1 MKDLQQCR
9 LEIDEIDKQLMVLF
23 EKRMQIA
30 KDVVKYKIAH
40 DMEIFQSDREAEVI
54 QKNVSRINQDD
65 LKGYAKLFL
74 TSMMNISKTYQ
85 STFLSYNEN
94 IDFPIPQ
101 KENIVVGFQGVPGS
115 FSEKALNSYFG
126 KETQRQH
133 YVHFKDVFEALK
145 KDEIDYGIVPLE
157 NSSTGAIND
166 NYDAMRD
173 YDFYI
178 VGEQSVSVSQ
188 HLLGIKG
195 SHLED
200 IQEVYSHPQGLL
212 QTSLFLEK
220 HHIHPHEYENTAMAA
235 KYVAGLNDPHIGAI
249 ASVQAAKLY
258 GLDIL
263 QENIQNISHN
273 STRFIVFGK
282 RLEVSQAAS
291 CISIVFTLP
300 HQIGALYQ
308 ITKIINDYAINM
320 LRIESRPLLETPWE
334 YYFYVDLEGSLKNPS
349 LIKAL
354 QDIKAH
360 TQTMRVLGNYEKK

>member
-1 MKDLQQCR
+1 MKDLKQCR
-9 LEIDEIDKQLMVLF
+9 YEIDEIDEQLMALF
-23 EKRMQIA
+23 EKRMQVA
-30 KDVVKYKIAH
+30 RDVVNYKMAH
-40 DMEIFQSDREAEVI
+40 DMEIFQSAREIEVI
-54 QKNVSRINQDD
+54 EKNISRIQHND
-65 LKGYAKLFL
+65 LKPYAKHFL

-85 STFLSYNEN
+85 STFLSFDKNLEFYTPRMEN
-94 IDFPIPQ
+94 IT
-101 KENIVVGFQGVPGS
+101 VGFQGVPGA
-115 FSEKALNSYFG
+115 FSQKALDTYFG
-126 KETQRQH
+126 PHTKKQH
-133 YVHFKDVFEALK
+133 YDHFKDVFEALK
-145 KDEIDYGIVPLE
+145 NDEIDYGIVPLE

-178 VGEQSVSVSQ
+178 VGEQSLSVSQ

-195 SHLED
+195 SHLEN

-220 HHIHPHEYENTAMAA
+220 HHIQPHTYENTAMAA
-235 KYVAGLNDPHIGAI
+235 KFVASLNNPHIGAI
-249 ASVQAAKLY
+249 ASSQAAKLY
-258 GLDIL
+258 NLDIL
-263 QENIQNISHN
+263 QENVQNVSN
-273 STRFIVFGK
+273 NATRFIIFGK
-282 RLEVSQAAS
+282 RLEISDDSS

-300 HQIGALYQ
+300 HQVGALYQ

-349 LIKAL
+349 MIQAL

-360 TQTMRVLGNYEKK
+360 TQTMRVLGNYAKR